1 MNKVL
6 STTLAII
13 ILLSSCSNNNGQN
26 TNNRT
31 TDTAAVIS
39 NNKNADSSAGVGY
52 LKIIDDAVILSPF
65 EIEVSLSPK
74 AREKIIADKET
85 IIISIYFTGIP
96 KDSSTAKF
104 EEDGSFY
111 VASAEKELLYGQVAR
126 FDSIRIPKII
136 YDQLSNKDID
146 LGVNVYSGR
155 KSSQNNL
162 LNCEPLFD
170 KISNVVNKRFILKGK
185 LIYGDD

>member
-1 MNKVL
+1 MNKGL
-6 STTLAII
+6 LKTLAII
-13 ILLSSCSNNNGQN
+13 ILLSSCSNNNGYN
-26 TNNRT
+26 PNNLT
-31 TDTAAVIS
+31 TDTAAATS
-39 NNKNADSSAGVGY
+39 NNKNADSSASVGY
-52 LKIIDDAVILSPF
+52 LKIIGDAVVLSPF
-65 EIEVSLSPK
+65 EIEVGLSPK
-74 AREKIIADKET
+74 ASEKIMADKET

-111 VASAEKELLYGQVAR
+111 VASVDKEIQYGQVAR
-126 FDSIRIPKII
+126 FDSIRIPLRIF
-136 YDQLSNKDID
+136 DQLRNKDID

-155 KSSQNNL
+155 KSSQSNL

-170 KISNVVNKRFILKGK
+170 KISNVANKRFILKGK